1 MPYCCADD
9 CRNGEGSGRS
19 FFRFPRNPEQRK
31 IWESRVGREGWRS
44 TLTTVL
50 CSDHFVKTDYEVDPD
65 LLSSFCTRRQ
75 PRLKKDAVP
84 SVFMCNKEIPTST
97 QVETKEAVTI
107 KQEIDIKFVEVKE
120 ENCHTSEEDLQ
131 FTRVERDLIDNDSL
145 VFVDVK
151 EEILEPIVKQEDSEV
166 FVIDGCAGEVPG
178 DSCMI
183 EADKHKKRLSCSESL
198 YHTETITSE
207 STLRDWPTLTE
218 MTNQKMKKESSK
230 YTLKKPATGEGQPL
244 IPPKYDELI
253 TSAASLKS
261 VELEFEDCQLDSLAP
276 SADASIILQE
286 SELGNIF
293 IAMERLCILNLAQR
307 MTNIKTKLPISDSLT
322 IRVLAHVIMRLGVD
336 RLHVISA
343 DEERRLLGQ
352 LEHEAESGPLPPHLI
367 SLHHIL
373 SVRCLKPKQAELAS
387 SPSLLKPTICGV
399 KSLPL
404 TKNAPPL
411 TKKEKECLIE
421 IIKEFKG
428 IIDIKS
434 SAAIF
439 RKTATWKDIAMRF
452 NTSTGNT
459 KSSRQVRKIWEGIRN
474 RAKKNYFR
482 KKQKQAEPNKGL
494 LPALMDLKSSEVLPL
509 IEEELELPANSR
521 DCDTS
526 LHVEG
531 GLQESGNHEVALH
544 NLSHHAKMPESRDCE
559 MLPMPD
565 IGDIP
570 HQPKTAAFP
579 KRMFGKTYPVSRG
592 FQPSWFERWPWIHYD
607 ETYDKAFC
615 YECIK
620 AYKQNLISK
629 AVIEPSFIARGFS
642 NWKNASSK
650 RSGFQGH
657 ERSDC
662 HKEAMGLEINISKT
676 TKDWDENNR
685 EMAINRKNLLKIF
698 SNMQFLARQGLVPW
712 GDGDIDSN
720 FNQLC
725 QLHSED
731 DPQLLAWI
739 TEKLDKCT
747 VAEMMTEILQGMS
760 LRVLRH
766 IAASVQ
772 DTEFFSILADRIT
785 DLSNKEHLVVC
796 VRWVDNKLKAHE
808 EFIGFKALENLDA
821 FTMKTVI
828 KDLLLQMNLS
838 LEHARGQCYDGHSPT
853 MGEMK
858 SVAELMKQC
867 EPRCLYFDCYNH
879 SLNLAS
885 VECIMKV
892 KLIKEA
898 LETTHEITKLI
909 KRSTKNDARLEK
921 MKEDMKEDSKE
932 SSDLYMLCPRRWTVR
947 AKALTCV
954 TENYSLLKELWSWS
968 LDHCTD
974 TQMKT
979 IIRGIYAHMLQF
991 DFFFGLTLAEYLL
1004 QHADSLSTTLQKQSL
1019 SAAEG
1024 QSVAALSIAT
1034 LTSLQT
1040 EDKFELFWANV
1051 SAKAKENYIEEPK
1064 LPQHTH
1070 HFEDEQATPKYQD
1083 TPKRLYRA
1091 VYNDAIHL
1099 LVSCVMD
1106 RLERYDY
1113 KIYKS
1118 CEQLLLKAASGLD
1131 YTDDFCSVTSFY
1143 LSDFVE
1149 EDLQTQLST
1158 LTHNMSHLGAVTLSV
1173 VLTYL
1178 RSLSLSQQQ
1187 QISQVIKLAKL
1198 ILIMP
1203 TTNAISKH
1211 SFSSRKRIKTFLT
1224 TSSRSCSNDLM
1235 VLYVHRERTSSLSLI
1250 EVGNEYISRSE
1261 DTLNMFGIFV
1271 PSDLAT

>member
-218 MTNQKMKKESSK
+218 MTNQK
-230 YTLKKPATGEGQPL
+230 
-244 IPPKYDELI
+244 
-253 TSAASLKS
+253 
-261 VELEFEDCQLDSLAP
+261 
-276 SADASIILQE
+276 
-286 SELGNIF
+286 
-293 IAMERLCILNLAQR
+293 
-307 MTNIKTKLPISDSLT
+307 
-322 IRVLAHVIMRLGVD
+322 
-336 RLHVISA
+336 LHVISA

-1271 PSDLAT
+1271 PSDLATIKFTPRDKAASDCGVR